1 MMISRDTT
9 IAAAIALVQ
18 EIVANYNEYTGLS
31 ESENIELLEKAIQS
45 NSISGVF
52 SEESFI
58 YETSSEDL
66 KEYYGREVF
75 DLKPRAEV
83 DSKVFILGSFATID
97 NIVSDI
103 PLAEMDDAEY
113 KEVFAE
119 NTEEELD
126 SSKTGVLI
134 NQMLLSIDWE
144 SLWKDKDFT
153 GIASDSEA
161 ELYPPTDR
169 PAHILDINSALESYG
184 LPTISEFISIEH
196 RKVPIKKKF
205 DTAQVMADLRASNP
219 RLYGNLVPADQQAFD
234 DFTDESEASFT
245 GTFLKLVENYLEN
258 ASEDPRKL
266 RAFGYISSE
275 A

>member
-1 MMISRDTT
+1 MFSRDTT
-9 IAAAIALVQ
+9 IAVAIALVH
-18 EIVANYNEYTGLS
+18 EIVANYNAYTDMS
-31 ESENIELLEKAIQS
+31 NPENLEPLEKAIRN

-52 SEESFI
+52 SEVSFI
-58 YETSSEDL
+58 YGTSSEIL
-66 KEYYGREVF
+66 KEYYGCEVF
-75 DLKPRAEV
+75 DLKPRIEV
-83 DSKVFILGSFATID
+83 GSEVFILDSFATID
-97 NIVSDI
+97 NIVSDV
-103 PLAEMDDAEY
+103 PLAEMDDEEY
-113 KEVFAE
+113 KEVFTE
-119 NTEEELD
+119 STEEELD

-161 ELYPPTDR
+161 ELYPHSSR
-169 PAHILDINSALESYG
+169 PVHILDINSALESYG

-205 DTAQVMADLRASNP
+205 DTAKVMADLRASNP
-219 RLYGNLVPADQQAFD
+219 RLYGNLVPKDPKAFD

-245 GTFLKLVENYLEN
+245 GKFLNLVENYLEH